1 MLLIEVLSE
10 LNRELC
16 KGYLM
21 LHPTRRYCLIV
32 AATRPSLNT
41 TRNIIEKHRPI
52 GIEVVYRRI
61 GVYESILTTR
71 FVFIPNRAK

>member
-21 LHPTRRYCLIV
+21 LHPTRRFCLIV
-32 AATRPSLNT
+32 AATLDSLNT
-41 TRNIIEKHRPI
+41 TRYIVEKHRRV

-61 GVYESILTTR
+61 GPYESMLTTR
-71 FVFIPNRAK
+71 FVFVPNRAK